1 MEKYQRQVVHVY
13 FKNSDFEKTQH
24 HYFGSVLA
32 MYQRFTPEQL
42 GVAMQTLY
50 NQWKSGEWENDKI
63 ILRKG
68 KLITTKN

>member
-1 MEKYQRQVVHVY
+1 MEKYQRQVIHLNL
-13 FKNSDFEKTQH
+13 KSENQH

-42 GVAMQTLY
+42 GVAIQTLY

-68 KLITTKN
+68 KLLTTKK